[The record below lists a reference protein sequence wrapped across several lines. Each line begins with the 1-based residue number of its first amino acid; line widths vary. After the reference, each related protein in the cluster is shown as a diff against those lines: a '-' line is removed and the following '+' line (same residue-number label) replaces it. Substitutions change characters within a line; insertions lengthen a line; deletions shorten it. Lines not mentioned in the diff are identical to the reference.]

1 MQAPTLQTVTCA
13 GEAVTLRRHTRA
25 DAPAIVEMMADP
37 QARRW
42 LSPRPDPYLLEHAH
56 AFITGRQA
64 GWALPQDADELSLAI
79 EVSGR
84 FVGQIGYKP
93 DTRELAFMMNAA
105 HTGRG
110 IMTAAAR
117 CLAPWVLS
125 PDGLDQ
131 PGITWRAIRGNWGSR
146 RVAWAAGFS
155 FDGTSRAAAV
165 AADGTVVDLWLGSL
179 TRGEATTP
187 RYPWL
192 DPPTI
197 ALGPRVL
204 RAAGDADLDR
214 IAQACADPET
224 HRRLPLLPA
233 PYCRADAEAYLAA
246 VQEEQA
252 LGHSLVWAVADADA
266 PGHLLGMVALSGMK
280 PGRSPQCEVG
290 YWVHP
295 DARRRGV
302 ATAGCRG
309 ATRHALLPADEGGL
323 GLHAV
328 LLRAAVDNP
337 GSQAVAAAAGFTR
350 TGMDPLSERRR
361 DGGVGDF
368 VRYHF
373 TVEQL
378 EAAWAHPS
386 SLR

>member
-1 MQAPTLQTVTCA
+1 MLQTVTSA
-13 GEAVTLRRHTRA
+13 GEAVTLRRHTRG
-25 DAPAIVEMMADP
+25 DAPAIVEMMSDP
-37 QARRW
+37 QTTRW
-42 LSPRPDPYLLEHAH
+42 LGPLPHPYLLEHAH
-56 AFITGRQA
+56 AFITGQEA
-64 GWALPQDADELSLAI
+64 AWARPPATEELGL
-79 EVSGR
+79 VVDVGGR
-84 FVGQIGYKP
+84 LVGQVGYRP
-93 DTRELAFMMNAA
+93 HTREIGFVMTAA

-110 IMTAAAR
+110 IMTAAVR
-117 CLAPWVLS
+117 SFTQWVLA

-131 PGITWRAIRGNWGSR
+131 PSFVWRAKRGNWGSR
-146 RVAWAAGFS
+146 RVVWSAGFS
-155 FDGTSRAAAV
+155 FDGISRAAV
-165 AADGTVVDLWLGSL
+165 REEDGTVVDLWLGSL
-179 TRGEATTP
+179 TRGEPTTP

-192 DPPTI
+192 EPPSI
-197 ALGPRVL
+197 ALGSRVL
-204 RAAGDADLDR
+204 RAAAEADLDR
-214 IAQACADPET
+214 IAEACADPET
-224 HRRLPLLPA
+224 SRRLPMLPA

-252 LGHSLVWAVADADA
+252 LGHSLVWVVAAADA
-266 PGHLLGMVALSGMK
+266 PERLLGMVALSGMRL
-280 PGRSPQCEVG
+280 GRSPQCEVG

-295 DARRRGV
+295 DARRRSV
-302 ATAGCRG
+302 ATVGCRS

-328 LLRAAVDNP
+328 LLRAGVDNP

-350 TGMDPLSERRR
+350 TGVDPLSELRR

-368 VRYHF
+368 IRYHF